1 MTTLVFLEHHD
12 GALQKGS
19 LGVLAKASSL
29 GDVAGVVLGSGVR
42 DTAAQAGR
50 YGAGTVYV
58 LDDPALEAPL
68 PQPRVDA
75 LEALVR
81 QTAAETV
88 LFGASVLSADIA
100 AGLAARLDAG
110 LNWDLTDLELRDGEL
125 VGTRPALGDTVVA
138 EVGWQGTP
146 RLALF
151 RSGSFD
157 PVETGGE
164 AAVDVGV
171 DVAVG
176 VAVGV
181 DVVVGVAVGVL
192 VGVAVVVGLLVG
204 VVVGVAVGVGVGV
217 GVVGCG
223 GAATKS

>member
-29 GDVAGVVLGSGVR
+29 GGDVAGVVLGSGVR
-42 DTAAQAGR
+42 ETAAQAGTLR
-50 YGAGTVYV
+50 RGHCLR

-138 EVGWQGTP
+138 EVGWQGHAP
-146 RLALF
+146 ARAL
-151 RSGSFD
+151 
-157 PVETGGE
+157 PLW
-164 AAVDVGV
+164 
-171 DVAVG
+171 
-176 VAVGV
+176 
-181 DVVVGVAVGVL
+181 L
-192 VGVAVVVGLLVG
+192 VRPGRDRR
-204 VVVGVAVGVGVGV
+204 
-217 GVVGCG
+217 
-223 GAATKS
+223 